1 MKNLMKK
8 WNHHQE
14 VILAAA
20 LIILLIILV
29 GPVFTPAQNGTD
41 EGMEL
46 SKAFQMNGPVE
57 WHQGMWNDQPLLL
70 DELNRIA
77 FFIFGPR
84 VWAARLLNLF
94 FLGVL
99 LVSLAALIPRQTP
112 GRRVVI
118 AFTWI
123 ALLSQPS
130 MLFLSVSA
138 MKELPAFAVG
148 VASLALIAGSPVG
161 AGPGNRRLLMS
172 GCLLAVAA
180 QMKFTALLLAPCIG
194 CSLLLILWN
203 SQSWRA
209 ALKPVLRGV
218 GLWVMAFGGTFLVL
232 GSCLI
237 FLHPEWSWTELI
249 RSHWGDRLPEFAP
262 VVDAQSCDWASFF
275 ENYWLL
281 PFLALGG
288 YYCIRSTGWKPILP
302 PLVFLL
308 TVIVVHLFHRPWWYY
323 YYLHFEVA
331 WAMLAAVAGTFLV
344 KRFSSLLSQRL
355 GGKGIGF
362 AACLAALSLFMT
374 GGTMDVLDNVSFLG
388 RLKNMKES
396 PLVEQMRKYGNE
408 TRWIFT
414 KNHFCAFQARLP
426 IPPKLLLLVKKRFWS
441 GQITEEEVL
450 NEVKRLQPEQLLLSQ
465 ERELKDENWKNYIAE
480 DYVKVIT
487 SDKWVLYVCKR
498 LNPEPAPK
506 DEVTGYILKQLGLET
521 DNSESAISSPKE

>member
-1 MKNLMKK
+1 MENLMKK
-8 WNHHQE
+8 WNHHRG

-20 LIILLIILV
+20 LIILLIILM
-29 GPVFTPAQNGTD
+29 GPIFTPAQNGTD

-46 SKAFQMNGPVE
+46 SKAFQMNGPEE
-57 WHQGMWNDQPLLL
+57 WHRGMWNDQPLLL

-84 VWAARLLNLF
+84 ACAARLLNLCF
-94 FLGVL
+94 FGVL
-99 LVSLAALIPRQTP
+99 MVSLTALIPRQTP

-118 AFTWI
+118 ALTWI

-148 VASLALIAGSPVG
+148 VTSFALIASSPVVG
-161 AGPGNRRLLMS
+161 GPGNRRLLMS

-180 QMKFTALLLAPCIG
+180 QMKFTALLLAPGIG
-194 CSLLLILWN
+194 CSLLLVLWN
-203 SQSWRA
+203 SQSWKT
-209 ALKPVLRGV
+209 ALKPVLQRV

-249 RSHWGDRLPEFAP
+249 RSHWGNRLPEFAP
-262 VVDAQSCDWASFF
+262 IVDNQSCDWARLFG
-275 ENYWLL
+275 NYWLL
-281 PFLALGG
+281 PFLTLGG
-288 YYCIRSTGWKPILP
+288 YYCIHSTGWKTLLP

-344 KRFSSLLSQRL
+344 KRFSSLLSQEL

-362 AACLAALSLFMT
+362 AACLAALSLFVT
-374 GGTMDVLDNVSFLG
+374 GGTMDVLDNISYLG
-388 RLKNMKES
+388 RLKKMEES
-396 PLVEQMRKYGNE
+396 PLVEQMRKYRNE

-414 KNHFCAFQARLP
+414 KNHFCAFQAGLP
-426 IPPKLLLLVKKRFWS
+426 IPPNLLLLVKKRFWS

-450 NEVKRLQPEQLLLSQ
+450 NEVRGIQPEQLLLSRD
-465 ERELKDENWKNYIAE
+465 RELKDENWRNFIAE
-480 DYVKVIT
+480 DYVKIIS
-487 SDKWVLYVCKR
+487 SDNWVLYVYKR
-498 LNPEPAPK
+498 LNPKPIPK
-506 DEVTGYILKQLGLET
+506 DEVTEHILKQLGLET
-521 DNSESAISSPKE
+521 DSSESAISSPKE

>member
-1 MKNLMKK
+1 MKNFMEK
-8 WNHHQE
+8 WNHHQG
-14 VILAAA
+14 VVLVAV

-46 SKAFQMNGPVE
+46 SKAFQMNGPGE
-57 WHQGMWNDQPLLL
+57 WHRGMWNDQPLLL
-70 DELNRIA
+70 DEFNRIA

-148 VASLALIAGSPVG
+148 VASFALIASLPIGTV
-161 AGPGNRRLLMS
+161 PGNRRLLMS

-249 RSHWGDRLPEFAP
+249 RSHWGNRLPEFAP
-262 VVDAQSCDWASFF
+262 IVDNQSCDWASFF

-281 PFLALGG
+281 PFLAMGG

-344 KRFSSLLSQRL
+344 RRFSSLLSQGL

-414 KNHFCAFQARLP
+414 ENHFCAFQARLP

-465 ERELKDENWKNYIAE
+465 ERELKGENWRNFVAE
-480 DYVKVIT
+480 DYVKVIK